1 MYSNAFKGVFT
12 ALFVGGIIVATV
24 VCGVGF
30 IIYRLTHG
38 NKDTYESKTIL
49 VPEIK
54 LHTDGKVIDT
64 IYVYKIK

>member
-1 MYSNAFKGVFT
+1 MFDGLFT
-12 ALFVGGIIVATV
+12 GIFVAGIVITLVVGGIIYIAHRLV
-24 VCGVGF
+24 V
-30 IIYRLTHG
+30 G